1 MYLHI
6 LRSGATEELF
16 KIKLSP
22 DHTFV
27 NNCEISYFT
36 LLMCLYHLQHNC
48 LVNIINLR

>member
-6 LRSGATEELF
+6 LRSETTEELL
-16 KIKLSP
+16 KMKWSS

-27 NNCEISYFT
+27 NNYEISYFT
-36 LLMCLYHLQHNC
+36 LLMCLYHLQRNC